1 MSKKQPP
8 RVMLN
13 FEPDYE
19 PPQKPDMDFNIMDLD
34 VQEELIDDDDM
45 MPKIQEKEK
54 INVKDIFDN
63 INEEALRD
71 EETGEV
77 NPNFIYSEKSKA
89 KPKVISEKK
98 PRKPMS
104 EEHKQKLALAR
115 EKAMEVRKA
124 NAIEKKKMKELENE
138 EKELLK
144 KQKVKKFQK
153 LKESVEKSDEEEIK
167 PTTKII
173 NNHPSITKKDLEEA
187 QFEAIMRYETLR
199 KQRKAEKK
207 EKEMIES
214 QKKELL
220 RKLTPQTSYKYRD
233 GSNPWD
239 MCY

>member
-1 MSKKQPP
+1 
-8 RVMLN
+8 
-13 FEPDYE
+13 
-19 PPQKPDMDFNIMDLD
+19 
-34 VQEELIDDDDM
+34 
-45 MPKIQEKEK
+45 
-54 INVKDIFDN
+54 
-63 INEEALRD
+63 
-71 EETGEV
+71 
-77 NPNFIYSEKSKA
+77 
-89 KPKVISEKK
+89 
-98 PRKPMS
+98 MS

>member
-77 NPNFIYSEKSKA
+77 NPNFIYSDKPKA
-89 KPKVISEKK
+89 KTKVISEKK